1 MNNKALNCP
10 NCGEKLECTKVDYL
24 LGKHEYRCN
33 NCHKQYSA
41 KYNSFFYFIT
51 LFIIFTIA
59 NLLSRYILNQ
69 FSIVNYEWIISS
81 VIWLII
87 VAVIFA
93 IANKIEYIRKKT
105 IYYFGWKK
113 RFVKERESLFY
124 FKLFSLFSLEI
135 LNKFN

>member
-41 KYNSFFYFIT
+41 KYNFFFLFIT
-51 LFIIFTIA
+51 LFIIFIIA

-69 FSIVNYEWIISS
+69 FSIVNYGWIISS

-87 VAVIFA
+87 VFVIFA
-93 IANKIEYIRKKT
+93 IANKIEYIRKKLS
-105 IYYFGWKK
+105 IILVEKK
-113 RFVKERESLFY
+113 DL
-124 FKLFSLFSLEI
+124 
-135 LNKFN
+135 

>member
-41 KYNSFFYFIT
+41 KYNNFFYFIT

-59 NLLSRYILNQ
+59 NILSRYILNQ

-87 VAVIFA
+87 VFVIFE
-93 IANKIEYIRKKT
+93 IANKIEYIRNK
-105 IYYFGWKK
+105 I
-113 RFVKERESLFY
+113 SA
-124 FKLFSLFSLEI
+124 KLVEKNDL
-135 LNKFN
+135 

>member
-81 VIWLII
+81 VIWFII

-93 IANKIEYIRKKT
+93 IANKIEYIRKKLS
-105 IYYFGWKK
+105 IILVEK
-113 RFVKERESLFY
+113 RFVKERFLA
-124 FKLFSLFSLEI
+124 LLL
-135 LNKFN
+135 

>member
-1 MNNKALNCP
+1 MFVRLLPKLTRIKINSFMNNKVLNCP
-10 NCGEKLECTKVDYL
+10 NCGEKLECTKVDNL

-41 KYNSFFYFIT
+41 KYNFFFYFIT

-81 VIWLII
+81 IIWLII
-87 VAVIFA
+87 VVVIFA
-93 IANKIEYIRKKT
+93 IANKIEYIRKKLST
-105 IYYFGWKK
+105 ILVEKK
-113 RFVKERESLFY
+113 ICK
-124 FKLFSLFSLEI
+124 
-135 LNKFN
+135 